1 MIKIPIEI
9 GDTVYVGRFKNKK
22 IIVKSITYNEY
33 GLPMINGRP
42 LLTLRIEKLMPAKQ
56 EKNETMKLQT
66 LKNIIREE
74 ARQIIKTKRRNL
86 REEEDMGGKIEK
98 DELHVF
104 DFDDTLGATDNLNG
118 VILYKDGAPVH
129 KSKSEAEAWAK
140 SLGAKIEKTEQ
151 PGGKVGE
158 AWAVYVMSNNLA
170 PFQKPYSKNQTV
182 TPNAPTAKNDNTT
195 DPKYPGSI
203 YVDFTPSSF
212 INPETTEPLATGI
225 DRLKAAN
232 TAGAK
237 TMVMTARAGEG
248 MTKPDGTRITTG
260 EDFSGKPVGISNEKD
275 AMSFLKTQGAAP
287 NQGAQGRRMGDKG
300 MDIAKIIDK
309 DDKEVH
315 FYDDQESNTTKVAS
329 AMKASNL
336 DIPAYIFGGKG
347 SFENPANAKL
357 DQKIEPEV
365 EEAVRV
371 RLKKESRKRSKM
383 KMSELRNIVKEE
395 IRKFKNK

>member
-42 LLTLRIEKLMPAKQ
+42 LLTLRIEKLMPTKQ
-56 EKNETMKLQT
+56 KNETMKLQT

-74 ARQIIKTKRRNL
+74 VRQVIKTKRRYL
-86 REEEDMGGKIEK
+86 REEDMGGEIEK

-104 DFDDTLGATDNLNG
+104 DFDDTLGETNNLNG
-118 VILYKDGAPVH
+118 VILYKDGNPVH

-140 SLGAKIEKTEQ
+140 SLGAKVEKTEQ
-151 PGGKVGE
+151 PGGKVGD

-182 TPNAPTAKNDNTT
+182 TPNAPTAKNDNK

-212 INPETTEPLATGI
+212 IDPKTTKPIATGI

-232 TAGAK
+232 SAGAK

-248 MTKPDGTRITTG
+248 MTKPDGTRITAG
-260 EDFSGKPVGISNEKD
+260 EDFAGKEVGISNEKD
-275 AMSFLKTQGAAP
+275 AISFLKAQGAAP

-315 FYDDQESNTTKVAS
+315 FYDDQESNTSKVAA
-329 AMKASNL
+329 AMKAISL

-347 SFENPANAKL
+347 SFEEPGNAVL

-365 EEAVRV
+365 AEAVRV
-371 RLKKESRKRSKM
+371 RLQKESRKRSKM
-383 KMSELRNIVKEE
+383 KMSELRNIVREE
-395 IRKFKNK
+395 ARKFKK

>member
-104 DFDDTLGATDNLNG
+104 DFDDTLGETDNLNG
-118 VILYKDGAPVH
+118 VILYKDGVPVH

-140 SLGAKIEKTEQ
+140 SLGAKIKKTEQ

-158 AWAVYVMSNNLA
+158 AWAVYVTSDNLA

-182 TPNAPTAKNDNTT
+182 TPNAPTAKNDNKN
-195 DPKYPGSI
+195 PEYPGSI

-212 INPETTEPLATGI
+212 IDQKSTKPIATGI

-232 TAGAK
+232 SAGAK

-248 MTKPDGTRITTG
+248 MTKPDGTRITAG
-260 EDFSGKPVGISNEKD
+260 EDFAGKEVGISNEKD
-275 AMSFLKTQGAAP
+275 AVSFLKTQGAAP

-315 FYDDQESNTTKVAS
+315 FYDDQESNTSKVAA
-329 AMKASNL
+329 AMKAINL

-347 SFENPANAKL
+347 SFEEPGNATL
-357 DQKIEPEV
+357 NQKIEPEV
-365 EEAVRV
+365 AEAVRV

-383 KMSELRNIVKEE
+383 KMSELRNIVREE
-395 IRKFKNK
+395 ARKFKK

>member
-42 LLTLRIEKLMPAKQ
+42 LLTLRIEKLMPDKQ

-74 ARQIIKTKRRNL
+74 VRQVIKTKRRYL
-86 REEEDMGGKIEK
+86 REEDMGGEIEK

-104 DFDDTLGATDNLNG
+104 DFDDTLGETNNLNG

-140 SLGAKIEKTEQ
+140 SLGAKVEKTEQ
-151 PGGKVGE
+151 PGGKVGD

-182 TPNAPTAKNDNTT
+182 TPNAPTTKNDNK
-195 DPKYPGSI
+195 DPKFPGSI

-212 INPETTEPLATGI
+212 IDPKTTKPIATGI

-232 TAGAK
+232 SAGAK

-248 MTKPDGTRITTG
+248 MTKPDGTHITSG
-260 EDFSGKPVGISNEKD
+260 ENFAGKEVGISNEKD
-275 AMSFLKTQGAAP
+275 AISFLKAQGAAP

-309 DDKEVH
+309 EDKEVH

-329 AMKASNL
+329 AMKAISL

-347 SFENPANAKL
+347 TFEEPANASL

-365 EEAVRV
+365 EEAVRA

-383 KMSELRNIVKEE
+383 KISELRNIVKEE
-395 IRKFKNK
+395 LRKFKNK